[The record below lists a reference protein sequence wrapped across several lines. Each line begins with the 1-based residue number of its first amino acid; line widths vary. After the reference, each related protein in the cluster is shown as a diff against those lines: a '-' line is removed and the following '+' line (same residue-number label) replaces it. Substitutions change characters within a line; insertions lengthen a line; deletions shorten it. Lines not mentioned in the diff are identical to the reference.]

1 MKRKEPVDVDDML
14 KKKPENSL
22 TRRDFLGIGWAFSL
36 VALFGQAGF
45 GLARFLAPRTEPGG
59 FGGRV
64 IAGRA
69 DEFQPGTVSHVQKG
83 RFYISRLKDGGY
95 LALWQRCTHLGCT
108 VPWREDE
115 GRFHCPCHSSIF
127 TAVGEVV
134 SGPAPRPL
142 DIFPIEVVDGD
153 LVINTGEPIERSKFD
168 PSQVTHV

>member
-1 MKRKEPVDVDDML
+1 MKRKEPDDVHEML
-14 KKKPENSL
+14 KKREVNSF
-22 TRRDFLGIGWAFSL
+22 TRRDFLRIGWALSL
-36 VALFGQAGF
+36 VGLFGQAGF

-59 FGGRV
+59 FGGSV
-64 IAGRA
+64 VAGRA
-69 DEFQPGTVSHVQKG
+69 DEFLPGTVSHVQKG

-127 TAVGEVV
+127 TAAGDVV

-142 DIFPIEVVDGD
+142 DIFPIEVVDGN
-153 LVINTGEPIERSKFD
+153 LVVNTGRPISRSKFD
-168 PSQVTHV
+168 PSQETHV